1 MADDLLVTVGKV
13 VGGMV
18 SGGAG
23 AIPGIVDKGLELI
36 LRLTADDPVKRQ
48 KALRE
53 YELELIKII
62 KEAPNAE
69 GKDLSNLTLAF
80 IALLDGK

>member
-1 MADDLLVTVGKV
+1 MAETLESIGKI
-13 VGGMV
+13 VGGV
-18 SGGAG
+18 LAGGAG

-36 LRLTADDPVKRQ
+36 LRLTADDPIKRQ

-62 KEAPNAE
+62 KEAPDAE
-69 GKDLSNLTLAF
+69 GKDLSGITIAF

>member
-1 MADDLLVTVGKV
+1 MSDELLTTVGKI

-23 AIPGIVDKGLELI
+23 AIPGIIDKGLELI

-62 KEAPNAE
+62 KEASNAA
-69 GKDLSNLTLAF
+69 DLTDLTIAF
-80 IALLDGK
+80 TALLDGK

>member
-1 MADDLLVTVGKV
+1 MADELLTTVGKI

-36 LRLTADDPVKRQ
+36 LRLTADDPIKRQ

-62 KEAPNAE
+62 KEASNAA
-69 GKDLSNLTLAF
+69 DLTDLTIAF
-80 IALLDGK
+80 TALLDGK

>member
-1 MADDLLVTVGKV
+1 MADELLTTVGKI

-23 AIPGIVDKGLELI
+23 AIPGIIDKGLELI
-36 LRLTADDPVKRQ
+36 LRLTADDPIKRQ

-62 KEAPNAE
+62 KEASNAA
-69 GKDLSNLTLAF
+69 DLTDLTLAF
-80 IALLDGK
+80 ITLLDGK

>member
-1 MADDLLVTVGKV
+1 MADELLTTVGKV

-18 SGGAG
+18 TGGAG

-36 LRLTADDPVKRQ
+36 LRLTADDPIKRQ

-62 KEAPNAE
+62 KEASNAA
-69 GKDLSNLTLAF
+69 DLTDFTTAF
-80 IALLDGK
+80 TALLDGK

>member
-1 MADDLLVTVGKV
+1 MADELLTTVGKI

-23 AIPGIVDKGLELI
+23 AIPGIIDKGLELI
-36 LRLTADDPVKRQ
+36 LRLTADDPIKRQ

-62 KEAPNAE
+62 KEASNAA
-69 GKDLSNLTLAF
+69 DLTDLTIAF
-80 IALLDGK
+80 TALLDGK

>member
-1 MADDLLVTVGKV
+1 MADELLTTVGKV

-36 LRLTADDPVKRQ
+36 LRLTADDPIKRQ

-69 GKDLSNLTLAF
+69 NNDLTNISIAF
-80 IALLDGK
+80 AHLLDGK

>member
-1 MADDLLVTVGKV
+1 MADELLTTVGKI

-36 LRLTADDPVKRQ
+36 LRLTADDPIKRQ

-69 GKDLSNLTLAF
+69 GKDLSGITIAF
-80 IALLDGK
+80 IALLDGR

>member
-1 MADDLLVTVGKV
+1 MADELLTTVGKI

-23 AIPGIVDKGLELI
+23 AIPGIIDKGLELI
-36 LRLTADDPVKRQ
+36 LRLTADDPIKRQ

-62 KEAPNAE
+62 KEASNAA
-69 GKDLSNLTLAF
+69 DLTDFTLAF

>member
-1 MADDLLVTVGKV
+1 MADELLTTVGKI

-36 LRLTADDPVKRQ
+36 LRLTADDSIKRQ

-62 KEAPNAE
+62 KEASNAA
-69 GKDLSNLTLAF
+69 DLTDLTFAF